1 VRFLPKALRSCAA
14 QRGAIVLAGFRPL
27 GKDASWRNP
36 MKKLTVTA
44 ITALLLIGPS
54 ALAATASEN
63 WTHHC
68 ASCHGADG
76 AGKTKMGKKS
86 GAKDLTSAE
95 YQKSFTDDQLLAHLK
110 AGEKDADGNV
120 KMKSYADSMSDDEL
134 KGLLGFVRSL
144 AK

>member
-1 VRFLPKALRSCAA
+1 
-14 QRGAIVLAGFRPL
+14 
-27 GKDASWRNP
+27 
-36 MKKLTVTA
+36 MKKLTATA
-44 ITALLLIGPS
+44 VTALLLIGPS

-86 GAKDLTSAE
+86 GAKDLTSAD
-95 YQKSFTDDQLLAHLK
+95 YQKSFTDDQLFTHLK

-120 KMKSYADSMSDDEL
+120 KMKAYADSMSEDEL
-134 KGLLGFVRSL
+134 KGLVGFVRAL